1 MIALIRRALDANRLA
16 KLLEKAE
23 VEIIALNAELS
34 SRPNRPNF
42 CEVAK
47 DFDASAIFPQL
58 ADRVIDDL
66 SPFLQK
72 EAISLL
78 KTAFKGLQTDRMG
91 RPSMRAMVAEDYTS
105 RVHHF
110 NFETD
115 RMGTTVMIHNGAMK

>member
-23 VEIIALNAELS
+23 AKIIVLNAEIS
-34 SRPNRPNF
+34 SRPQGPSFR
-42 CEVAK
+42 EVAK
-47 DFDASAIFPQL
+47 EFDASAIFPQL

-66 SPFLQK
+66 SPFLQR

-78 KTAFKGLQTDRMG
+78 KTAFKGLQDDRRG
-91 RPSMRAMVAEDYTS
+91 RPAMRAMVAEDYPS
-105 RVHHF
+105 MVHHF
-110 NFETD
+110 TFEID